1 MPKMS
6 KAAAR
11 KRLHEASQ
19 KILKVWIANPSD
31 AISAQDL
38 SKMAQFAQNDL
49 SRIARKLRK

>member
-31 AISAQDL
+31 AISPQDL